1 MLCVPGAIREEDVMK
16 KTLTTLSASAAGVG
30 LLLASTSA
38 KAFVPL
44 VLAAIIGGSV
54 LGGAVLGSAANNAA
68 NTDTANG
75 RTVVATTAPRV
86 TVGSTTCY
94 FTHAW
99 VGNVWQRVR
108 VCNNY

>member
-1 MLCVPGAIREEDVMK
+1 MN
-16 KTLTTLSASAAGVG
+16 KTLSTAIASTAGVG

-44 VLAAIIGGSV
+44 VLGAIIGGSV
-54 LGGAVLGSAANNAA
+54 LGGAVLGSAASNAA
-68 NTDTANG
+68 HNTYVANG
-75 RTVVATTAPRV
+75 RTVVATTAPGV
-86 TVGSTTCY
+86 AVGSTTCY

-99 VGNVWQRVR
+99 VGNVRRRVE

>member
-1 MLCVPGAIREEDVMK
+1 MNKA
-16 KTLTTLSASAAGVG
+16 LTTATASTAGVG

-44 VLAAIIGGSV
+44 VLGAIIGGSV

-68 NTDTANG
+68 NNDVVVAA
-75 RTVVATTAPRV
+75 RSPTVVAPAPGV

-94 FTHAW
+94 FTRAW
-99 VGNVWQRVR
+99 NGYAWRRVQ